1 MLPGHI
7 SKDIGPGHAVR
18 QYRISPFCC
27 TILISV
33 SLVKVVVP
41 MLLALFLLS
50 LMATSVHSI
59 LVLWVETIRD
69 EKYLKREVI
78 ENLENLVE

>member
-1 MLPGHI
+1 
-7 SKDIGPGHAVR
+7 
-18 QYRISPFCC
+18 
-27 TILISV
+27 
-33 SLVKVVVP
+33 
-41 MLLALFLLS
+41 
-50 LMATSVHSI
+50 MATSVHSF

>member
-1 MLPGHI
+1 MLPVHI
-7 SKDIGPGHAVR
+7 SKDVGPGRAV
-18 QYRISPFCC
+18 
-27 TILISV
+27 L
-33 SLVKVVVP
+33 KVFVP
-41 MLLALFLLS
+41 MLSALLLLS
-50 LMATSVHSI
+50 LMATSVHSF